1 MSRIARKLWFRGY
14 LLASRFDGRL
24 WRYLRR
30 KTLEGATG
38 ARFPKLYIGPHVRIS
53 GIESLKMGERVAI
66 QDWGFVS
73 ANGGLTIGSN
83 VAIGHRCS
91 ILTTEHGFEN
101 PDVLIVDHPIHEHPV
116 SIGDDVWIGTH
127 VVVTDGAT
135 ILGGVTIGPRTIV
148 AAGAVVS
155 KSFPKGHV
163 IVGGVPARVIKT
175 LPDPDMQDT
184 PETRQNEAQKKET
197 A

>member
-1 MSRIARKLWFRGY
+1 MSRITKKLYFRGY
-14 LLASRFDGRL
+14 LLVSRFDGRI
-24 WRYLRR
+24 WRFLRR

-38 ARFPKLYIGPHVRIS
+38 ARFPKLSIGPHVRIA
-53 GIESLKMGERVAI
+53 GTESLKMGERVSI

-73 ANGGLTIGSN
+73 AYGGLIIGSN

-101 PDVLIVDHPIHEHPV
+101 PDVLIVDHPIREHPV
-116 SIGDDVWIGTH
+116 SIGDDVWIGAN
-127 VVVTDGAT
+127 AT

-155 KSFPKGHV
+155 KSFPNGHV

-175 LPDPDMQDT
+175 LPHPDVQGT
-184 PETRQNEAQKKET
+184 PETPQNDVHKKET